1 MEIQEFLEFIW
12 SGKREGEADTSI
24 INADKFD
31 KARRKTIKFK
41 VERNLRINCMQ
52 LDILDYYITT
62 KGGLIAW
69 LKLDPRMVAEMH
81 KRAAKAALSEFRTAN
96 FVPKIARER
105 KASIDGIL
113 MGYKKLN
120 PDFRYLVR
128 NDQRDLKVLIK
139 RLSEGNFVPYRQMS
153 LNVLGRLSPLKTV
166 IPEERPVNE
175 ESADEA
181 EGYQAQGRRTR
192 KSSYIPKE
200 TIYRNITSILN
211 GFEIKNSHNEK

>member
-31 KARRKTIKFK
+31 KGRRKAIKFK
-41 VERNLRINCMQ
+41 VERNLRINRMQ

-62 KGGLIAW
+62 KGGYIAW

-81 KRAAKAALSEFRTAN
+81 KRAAKAALSEFRTSN
-96 FVPKIARER
+96 FVPKLARER
-105 KASIDGIL
+105 KGSIDTLL
-113 MGYKKLN
+113 MGYKKIN

-139 RLSEGNFVPYRQMS
+139 RLSEGNFVPYRKMS
-153 LNVLGRLSPLKTV
+153 LEVLGRLTPLKTV
-166 IPEERPVNE
+166 IPEERPVSE

-192 KSSYIPKE
+192 NQVLYQRRQY
-200 TIYRNITSILN
+200 T
-211 GFEIKNSHNEK
+211 G

>member
-1 MEIQEFLEFIW
+1 M
-12 SGKREGEADTSI
+12 G
-24 INADKFD
+24 IN
-31 KARRKTIKFK
+31 RT
-41 VERNLRINCMQ
+41 Q

-69 LKLDPRMVAEMH
+69 LKMGPRMVAEMH

-96 FVPKIARER
+96 FVPKLSRER

-120 PDFRYLVR
+120 PDFWYLVR

-153 LNVLGRLSPLKTV
+153 LDVLRRLSPLKTV
-166 IPEERPVNE
+166 IPEERPVSG

-181 EGYQAQGRRTR
+181 DGYQAQGRRTR
-192 KSSYIPKE
+192 KSSFIPKE

-211 GFEIKNSHNEK
+211 GFEIRNNQNGK